1 MDMMEV
7 PGPFGSD
14 TPSLGCWLKV
24 PSSTTA
30 EIAARAG
37 FDYVC
42 VDMQHGMVDRSDL
55 LAMLQA
61 IQPHSRRTLVRVPA
75 NEFSVI
81 GWALDMGATGVI
93 VPLVNSAAD
102 AEAAIRAAR
111 YPPDGDRSM
120 GPTRAIRIF
129 GEACVEQ
136 AGGAIQCIPMIETR
150 RALENLDEILA
161 VPGVDLVYVGPSDLS
176 VNLGLG
182 RGNNDGDPAFDEALA
197 AILDACRRHS
207 VVPGIHSNASL
218 AKRRLEAGFRVLTV
232 AEDDTAMLSGL
243 TAVLDD
249 LGR

>member
-1 MDMMEV
+1 MDLMEV

-93 VPLVNSAAD
+93 VPLVNSGAD
-102 AEAAIRAAR
+102 VSRR
-111 YPPDGDRSM
+111 PP
-120 GPTRAIRIF
+120 F
-129 GEACVEQ
+129 
-136 AGGAIQCIPMIETR
+136 
-150 RALENLDEILA
+150 
-161 VPGVDLVYVGPSDLS
+161 VPCPQMSRD
-176 VNLGLG
+176 
-182 RGNNDGDPAFDEALA
+182 
-197 AILDACRRHS
+197 
-207 VVPGIHSNASL
+207 
-218 AKRRLEAGFRVLTV
+218 
-232 AEDDTAMLSGL
+232 
-243 TAVLDD
+243 
-249 LGR
+249 